1 MFADAAVNAVN
12 AARAYYGLQVPE
24 AVMIDPHFRMISEYS
39 LSGTAAGRVEGMEHI
54 WQPLDSRLGEF
65 DAVTIS
71 SVIDVPPEFHRE
83 YYERQGSMINPW
95 GGVEAMLTHAI
106 SLKYG
111 IPTVHSPMFESR
123 QIAELDLGKVDPR
136 MAAEVVS
143 VTFFQS
149 VLRWLQCSPKIVLC
163 EPKAVDTIGGEDVS
177 CMVIPSGCLGLPT
190 LAALHRDIPVIT
202 VRENSNI
209 MKNNLADLPWSP
221 GQLIEVENYWEA
233 AGVVSSMRIGL
244 DPCSMRR
251 PISGVRIAHGDE
263 RAKRATD
270 RPELTGQ
277 V

>member
-1 MFADAAVNAVN
+1 MMMGTARLAPARSNRILVLVQSHEDQMFADAAVNAVN

-54 WQPLDSRLGEF
+54 WQPLDSRLGAF

-123 QIAELDLGKVDPR
+123 QIAELDLGIVDPR

-149 VLRWLQCSPKIVLC
+149 VLRGLQCSPKIVLC

-177 CMVIPSGCLGLPT
+177 CMVIPSGCL
-190 LAALHRDIPVIT
+190 
-202 VRENSNI
+202 
-209 MKNNLADLPWSP
+209 
-221 GQLIEVENYWEA
+221 
-233 AGVVSSMRIGL
+233 
-244 DPCSMRR
+244 
-251 PISGVRIAHGDE
+251 
-263 RAKRATD
+263 
-270 RPELTGQ
+270 
-277 V
+277 